1 MLIKDTLMNPKH
13 PVYIISKGRWD
24 SRHTSKALDKMNMPY
39 QMVVEEDE
47 YDNYAS
53 VIDKDKILILP
64 KQYIE
69 DYDSCTSTLYHNGS
83 FTTDQGT
90 SKGSGPARNF
100 CWEHSLENGATSH
113 WLLDDNIKAF
123 GRINRNLYIH
133 VTSGTIFKAA
143 EDFIERYENIALA
156 GFNYDFLAKA
166 KTKIPPF
173 VKNTRIYSCLL
184 IRNDI
189 PYRWRAKYNEDTDLS
204 LRVLKDNWCTIQFNA
219 FIQEKATTQTMTGG
233 NTDEIYKNG
242 TLNKSKMLEKLHPD
256 VAKVV
261 WKFNRWHHHVDYRS
275 FKKNKL
281 KRKEGLNIPEGINN
295 YGMKVVKYENKH

>member
-1 MLIKDTLMNPKH
+1 MLTNVTPMNPKH

-24 SRHTSKALDKMNMPY
+24 SRHTSVALEKMAMPY
-39 QMVVEEDE
+39 SIVVEESE
-47 YDNYAS
+47 YDKYAG
-53 VIDKDKILILP
+53 VIDKNKILILP

-69 DYDSCTSTLYHNGS
+69 DYDSCTSALYQEDS
-83 FTTDQGT
+83 FTTDHGT

-166 KTKIPPF
+166 KTELPAF

-204 LRVLKDNWCTIQFNA
+204 LRVLKDGWCTIQFNA
-219 FIQEKATTQTMTGG
+219 FIQEKATTQTMEGG
-233 NTDEIYKNG
+233 NTDELYKNG
-242 TLNKSKMLEKLHPD
+242 TLDKSKMLAKLHPD
-256 VAKVV
+256 VAEVV
-261 WKFNRWHHHVDYRS
+261 WKFNRWHHHVDYKP
-275 FKKNKL
+275 FKNNEL
-281 KRKEGLNIPEGINN
+281 KKIKGLNIKKGINN
-295 YGMKVVKYENKH
+295 YGMKVIKI